1 MTPSLVYLGLDVAK
15 ATLAAHWAGEHF
27 SLPNTATGHRALLT
41 RIRARS
47 EPVQI
52 VCEATGGYERT
63 LVAALHKAGQPVSV
77 LHPPR
82 ARQLAGGLGFVAK
95 NDRLDAEA
103 LARVGTVLTP
113 APTPAP
119 PEGVAVLAA
128 LVVRRDQLAELIRRE
143 KQHRETATVALLRR
157 DLDQNLAALQKRLAK
172 CEALIA
178 QHLQAHPP
186 LAQKA
191 ARLQEA
197 PGIGFVGAVTLL
209 AALPELGVGSAARIS
224 SLAGLAPR
232 DYDSGAF
239 RGARHVHGGRPKIR
253 RILYLCALSA
263 VRHHPPLT
271 AFYQRLRLAGKP
283 PKVALLAAAR
293 KLLTY
298 LHSALK
304 NPLFK
309 LA

>member
-15 ATLAAHWAGEHF
+15 ATLAIHWAGQHF
-27 SLPNTATGHRALLT
+27 SLPNTAAGHRALLT
-41 RIRARS
+41 RIRAGS
-47 EPVQI
+47 EPVQVI
-52 VCEATGGYERT
+52 CEATGGSERA
-63 LVAALHKAGQPVSV
+63 LVATLHRANQPVSV
-77 LHPPR
+77 LHPSR
-82 ARQLAGGLGFVAK
+82 ARQLAGGLGYVAK
-95 NDRLDAEA
+95 NDRLDAAA

-119 PEGVAVLAA
+119 PEGVALLAA
-128 LVVRRDQLAELIRRE
+128 LVVRRDQLAALLRRE
-143 KQHRETATVALLRR
+143 KQHRETTTIALLRR
-157 DLDQNLAALQKRLAK
+157 DLDQSLAALQKRLAK

-178 QHLQAHPP
+178 KHLQAHPP
-186 LAQKA
+186 LAEKA

-197 PGIGFVGAVTLL
+197 PGVGFVGAVTLL
-209 AALPELGVGSAARIS
+209 AALPELGVGSAARLS

-232 DYDSGAF
+232 DHDSGAF
-239 RGARHVHGGRPKIR
+239 RGLRRVHGGRPKIR

-263 VRHHPPLT
+263 VRHHPQLT
-271 AFYQRLRLAGKP
+271 VFYQRLRRAGKP